1 MAKTY
6 NTLGTVAPGDVLRA
20 NSGTASYNGLITNV
34 NNYRVPPM
42 CRLTRSTN
50 QTLSNNTV
58 TVVAYD
64 AVDID
69 TDATMGTTGAAAK
82 ITINTAGVYQVG
94 YTILWGNTSTA
105 GYRQAWVAIGGS
117 GRYAGS
123 TVYPAGSGSGAWFL
137 TGTDIL
143 SLAAAD
149 TLDVRCVQASGGNE
163 TIGAFAGTPIA
174 FYATWLGQ
182 AS

>member
-6 NTLGTVAPGDVLRA
+6 NTIPTVSTGDVY
-20 NSGTASYNGLITNV
+20 TATAHNNIATNV

-42 CRLTRSTN
+42 CRLTRATN

-64 AVDID
+64 TADID
-69 TDATMGTTGAAAK
+69 TDSMATTGASAK
-82 ITINTAGVYQVG
+82 ITANTAGIYQVG
-94 YTILWGNTSTA
+94 YTILWGNTSTV
-105 GYRQAWVAIGGS
+105 GYRQAWVTIGGS

-123 TVYPAGSGSGAWFL
+123 TVYPAGSGNGGWFL

-143 SLAAAD
+143 SLSAAD

-163 TIGAFAGTPIA
+163 TIGPFAGTPIA

>member
-6 NTLGTVAPGDVLRA
+6 PTIGPFTAGDVL
-20 NSGTASYNGLITNV
+20 TAATMTDIQTNLT
-34 NNYRVPPM
+34 NQRVPPM
-42 CRLTRSTN
+42 CRLSRSTN

-94 YTILWGNTSTA
+94 YTILWGNTSTV
-105 GYRQAWVAIGGS
+105 GYREAYVAIGGS

-123 TVYPAGSGSGAWFL
+123 TVYPANSGSGAWFL

-163 TIGAFAGTPIA
+163 TIGNFAGTPIA
-174 FYATWLGQ
+174 FYAAWLGQ